1 MSGLIERHVTTC
13 TVTFKPVNSFEG
25 LALHAEGCKAGS
37 LGYTWEQTEVTVS
50 DLSSSYSALFKES
63 PQY

>member
-25 LALHAEGCKAGS
+25 LDLRAEGCKAGS
-37 LGYTWEQTEVTVS
+37 LGYTWEQTEVAVS
-50 DLSSSYSALFKES
+50 DLSYRYSALFKGS